1 MTKSFIL
8 LAFMI
13 LSVFIACGDE
23 SSNPVADSF
32 DSSSSIVLSSSDE
45 LTSSSESSESRDISS
60 SSSNAEPNGSSEK
73 SSSSVR
79 ASSSSSALNSSS
91 SALLSCSSSMLS
103 SSSDVRSSSSSV
115 SSSSIS
121 SSSSV
126 TLAEPCKTDSTD
138 TCEYGTLTDD
148 RDGKTY
154 KTVKIGD
161 QWWMAENLNFR
172 YLHPTKKLDSTSF
185 CVNDSLENC
194 EKYGRLYMWNVAMD
208 SAGRYGNNGKGCGYN
223 RNCLTGYPV
232 RGVCP
237 EGWHLPT
244 LPEFETLMA
253 AVGGKNKAAKML
265 KATTGWD
272 DGCSGV
278 DAFGFTAL
286 PVGDKYGKYRYEG
299 DMAFFWS
306 STGSNEDSAWHMS
319 FMYGDNAP
327 HVSDFVK
334 GHAFSVRCL
343 KNN

>member
-1 MTKSFIL
+1 MAKSFIFL
-8 LAFMI
+8 VFII

-23 SSNPVADSF
+23 SGNPVAESVG
-32 DSSSSIVLSSSDE
+32 SSSSLNLSSSDE
-45 LTSSSESSESRDISS
+45 LMSSSESSVSRDFSS
-60 SSSNAEPNGSSEK
+60 SSFKAESNGSSET

-79 ASSSSSALNSSS
+79 ESSSSNALNSSS
-91 SALLSCSSSMLS
+91 SVVLSSSSSMLNS
-103 SSSDVRSSSSSV
+103 SSNVRSSSSYV
-115 SSSSIS
+115 SSSSLV

-244 LPEFETLMA
+244 LKEFETLMA
-253 AVGGKNKAAKML
+253 TVGGKNKAAKML
-265 KATTGWD
+265 KSTTGWD

-327 HVSDFVK
+327 HVSDFEK

-343 KNN
+343 KDN